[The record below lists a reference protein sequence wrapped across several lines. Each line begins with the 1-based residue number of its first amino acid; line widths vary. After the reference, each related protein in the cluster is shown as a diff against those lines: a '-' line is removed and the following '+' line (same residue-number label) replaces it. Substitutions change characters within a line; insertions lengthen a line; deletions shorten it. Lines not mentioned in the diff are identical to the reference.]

1 MDEYE
6 GESFKVKL
14 HAVMIC
20 TCCCCFGMVLGIG
33 TFFAYSNNMHCNIS
47 LLSCDVIDNDHS
59 HNHSHNH
66 SYNRSYIEYINRTNI
81 SSNYSYVDDSMNK
94 TLNISNSTY
103 DNGQV
108 LENKTVP
115 DIVNKSVMFYAR
127 NVIRNDIE
135 KHAEGAKGVNVDAGT
150 SMAISI
156 VSVFIFIGCLLSCGW
171 YVKYKPNPIK
181 NMVTNR
187 TASKSIK
194 MTKEEIEISQI
205 NPIIKSLGENH
216 QSLLVKAIKNIKEAT
231 EKDHSHDFTDAIKLY
246 ERGIDQLMVYMK
258 TTVNANERFQMAKK
272 LDMYV
277 QRVIYLKNV
286 VANRELLDVQRK
298 APAHPVIEKKCI
310 CDANIL

>member
-14 HAVMIC
+14 HAAMIC

-33 TFFAYSNNMHCNIS
+33 VFFAYSNNMHCNIS

-59 HNHSHNH
+59 HNHSYNH
-66 SYNRSYIEYINRTNI
+66 SYIEYINRTNI
-81 SSNYSYVDDSMNK
+81 TSNYSYVDDSM
-94 TLNISNSTY
+94 NISNSTY

-108 LENKTVP
+108 LENKTVL
-115 DIVNKSVMFYAR
+115 DIVNKSVMLYAR

-135 KHAEGAKGVNVDAGT
+135 KYTEGTKGGNMDAGT
-150 SMAISI
+150 AMAISI

-205 NPIIKSLGENH
+205 NPIMKSLGENH
-216 QSLLVKAIKNIKEAT
+216 KSLLVKAIKNIKEAT

-258 TTVNANERFQMAKK
+258 TTVNADERFQMAKK

-298 APAHPVIEKKCI
+298 APAHPVIEKKCV

>member
-1 MDEYE
+1 MD
-6 GESFKVKL
+6 
-14 HAVMIC
+14 
-20 TCCCCFGMVLGIG
+20 
-33 TFFAYSNNMHCNIS
+33 
-47 LLSCDVIDNDHS
+47 
-59 HNHSHNH
+59 
-66 SYNRSYIEYINRTNI
+66 INQTNI
-81 SSNYSYVDDSMNK
+81 TKNYSYVDDSMNK

-103 DNGQV
+103 DNGQM

-115 DIVNKSVMFYAR
+115 DIVNKSAMFYAR

-298 APAHPVIEKKCI
+298 APAHPVIEKKCV